1 MSMRDYAYEDYGLV
15 LNEETIKMICEKVF
29 ADDLHDGEDGGYALY
44 EAEICQIANNFT
56 GELYPITDE
65 GKDNWDRSETPD
77 DDSIFYI
84 PVEKYPSLFKTAY
97 NNMDE
102 LVAEFK
108 KALGEYLPADFDY
121 RSNIRHIVGTTW
133 G

>member
-1 MSMRDYAYEDYGLV
+1 MSMRTYAYEDYGLV
-15 LNEETIKMICEKVF
+15 LTEETMKLICKMAF
-29 ADDLHDGEDGGYALY
+29 ADDPVEYEYGMALY
-44 EAEICQIANNFT
+44 EADICACVGNFT
-56 GELYPITDE
+56 GELFPITDE
-65 GKDNWDRSETPD
+65 GKDNWDRSETND
-77 DDSIFYI
+77 DDYVYYV

-102 LVAEFK
+102 LVAELK
-108 KALGEYLPADFDY
+108 ESLGEYLPADFDY